1 MPYQPPALFVAWRN
15 SETRRIYPV
24 GRLLRLVNPAGY
36 EFAYIEGA
44 RTAAQQGFQPF
55 LAFPD
60 WTKVYRS
67 RELLP
72 FFKNRVLSRSR
83 PEYEGYVAALDVA
96 LDAAEAEPMTLL
108 AVSGGRRATDL
119 VELFPDWSVDPSG
132 QAITARFLLRGVQ
145 YIAGAEE
152 RIQHLRAGEPLHPVA
167 DPQNQF
173 NPRAV
178 KLHTADDVWIGYVPD
193 YLASRVSQL
202 RESGVALEVRVQRV
216 NPPPVPSHERVLCV
230 LTARSSVDAVAFRD
244 GDFRPLAADATD
256 LDDRAVAASAAG
268 AAEGLQV
275 GG

>member
-15 SETRRIYPV
+15 SETHRIYPV

-44 RTAAQQGFQPF
+44 HSAAKQGFQPF

-60 WTKVYRS
+60 LHRVYRS

-72 FFKNRVLSRSR
+72 FFRNRVLSRSR
-83 PEYEGYVAALDVA
+83 PEYQGYVAALDLA
-96 LDAAEAEPMTLL
+96 PDAADAEPMTLL

-119 VELFPDWSVDPSG
+119 VELFPDWSPGPTS
-132 QAITARFLLRGVQ
+132 QEIAARFLLRGVQ
-145 YIAGAEE
+145 YVAGAEE
-152 RIQHLRAGEPLHPVA
+152 RIQKLHAGDRLRCVPDVP
-167 DPQNQF
+167 NQV

-178 KLHTADDVWIGYVPD
+178 KLHTEDGVWIGYVPD

-202 RESGVALEVRVQRV
+202 LESGIGLEVSVLRV

-230 LTARSSVDAVAFRD
+230 VSARSSGGTVAFRD
-244 GDFRPLAADATD
+244 GDFQPLAADATD
-256 LDDRAVAASAAG
+256 IDDRAKGVVAAVATG
-268 AAEGLQV
+268 
-275 GG
+275 

>member
-15 SETRRIYPV
+15 SETRRMYPV
-24 GRLLRLVNPAGY
+24 GRLLRLVDPAGY

-72 FFKNRVLSRSR
+72 FFRNRVLSRSR
-83 PEYEGYVAALDVA
+83 PEYEGYVAALDLD

-119 VELFPDWSVDPSG
+119 VELFPDWSVDVATQQIAS
-132 QAITARFLLRGVQ
+132 RFLLRGVQ
-145 YIAGAEE
+145 YVPGAEE
-152 RIQHLRAGEPLHPVA
+152 RVQKLQAGDRLRCVP
-167 DPQNQF
+167 DPQNAI
-173 NPRAV
+173 NPRAL
-178 KLHTADDVWIGYVPD
+178 KLHTEDDTFLGFVPD
-193 YLASRVSQL
+193 YLASSVTHL
-202 RESGVALEVRVQRV
+202 FESGVELEVRVQRV

-230 LTARSSVDAVAFRD
+230 LSARSPVDVVAFRD

-256 LDDRAVAASAAG
+256 IDDRVEGARAAASTPSRP
-268 AAEGLQV
+268 
-275 GG
+275 